1 MRTAHVFKY
10 HGTGHHYPAGT
21 VGELVGRGWAGEIPN
36 LQATSLR
43 RPAGFSRAG
52 VGPLGG
58 TGGTVV
64 QGDYGGYPIV
74 WDRGA
79 VYAGRVGETVPRALK
94 AMRGRLAAAQRSGA
108 VVVTAAGRLQGWKG
122 LREPEEV
129 ILEDAPIPS
138 GYEAV
143 VGVEIEY
150 YPRMGGT
157 EVVTRA
163 IFRAGLAGAVS
174 VAPDGSLS
182 QGGVELRVMAT
193 REHLERVVRKA
204 LAIAPGRVDSSCGL
218 HVHLDMRH
226 RDVDRVWANLLAMEG
241 VICRSQPRERI
252 EPDGRGGY
260 CKMLKGEERSLD
272 GCTQTAR
279 DRYRAINAASLAKG
293 TIEVRAH
300 TGSSNPTKIL
310 AWCEFLNA
318 IAELGVEIIPG
329 ATAEE
334 TLVAFEGIVGRE
346 FPYVRERM
354 LKFAQGWAEMPHR
367 VPGGGEA
374 SEVAE
379 VCEDPEEDLE
389 EPAGYAGCD
398 CTTCRRHR
406 GRGAE

>member
-1 MRTAHVFKY
+1 MRTAYAFKFRA
-10 HGTGHHYPAGT
+10 TGHHYPAGT
-21 VGELVGRGWAGEIPN
+21 VGELVGRGWAGEFLD
-36 LQATSLR
+36 LQAPSLH
-43 RPAGFSRAG
+43 RPAGFFRAG

-64 QGDYGGYPIV
+64 NSFYGVYPIV

-79 VYAGRVGETVPRALK
+79 VYAGRVGQTVPQALK
-94 AMRGRLAAAQRSGA
+94 AMRGQLATRPRSGA
-108 VVVTAAGRLQGWKG
+108 VVVTAAARLKG
-122 LREPEEV
+122 VREADEEV

-143 VGVEIEY
+143 TGVEVEY
-150 YPRMGGT
+150 YPRMGGAGA
-157 EVVTRA
+157 VTKA
-163 IFRAGLAGAVS
+163 IFRTGLAGAVS
-174 VAPDGSLS
+174 VTTDGSLR

-204 LAIAPGRVDSSCGL
+204 LTIAPGRVDSSCGL

-226 RDVDRVWANLLAMEG
+226 RDVDLVWANLLAMEE

-252 EPDGRGGY
+252 EPDEGGGY
-260 CKMLKGEERSLD
+260 CNMLKVGEKVLSSP
-272 GCTQTAR
+272 GNR

-318 IAELGVEIIPG
+318 IADLGAEIVPG

-334 TLVAFEGIVGRE
+334 TLAAFEGIVGRE

-354 LKFAQGWAEMPHR
+354 MRFSQGWAGLPHG

-389 EPAGYAGCD
+389 EPEGYDGCD
-398 CTTCRRHR
+398 CTACRRRR

>member
-1 MRTAHVFKY
+1 MRTARVFKY
-10 HGTGHHYPAGT
+10 HGTGHHYPQGT

-36 LQATSLR
+36 LQAISLL
-43 RPAGFSRAG
+43 RPAGFSRVG

-64 QGDYGGYPIV
+64 QSAYGPYPIV

-79 VYAGRVGETVPRALK
+79 VYAGRVGETVPRVLK
-94 AMRGRLAAAQRSGA
+94 ALRGQLAANQPRSGA
-108 VVVTAAGRLQGWKG
+108 VVVTAAGRLKG

-143 VGVEIEY
+143 TGVEIEY

-193 REHLERVVRKA
+193 REHLGRVVRKA

-226 RDVDRVWANLLAMEG
+226 RDVDRVWANLLAVEA

-252 EPDGRGGY
+252 LPDEGGGY
-260 CKMLKGEERSLD
+260 CKMLKAEEKVLSSP
-272 GCTQTAR
+272 GNR

-318 IAELGVEIIPG
+318 IANLETEIVPG

-334 TLVAFEGIVGRE
+334 TLAAVEGIVGRE

-354 LKFAQGWAEMPHR
+354 MRFSQGWAGLPHG

-374 SEVAE
+374 SGVGEPD
-379 VCEDPEEDLE
+379 EDPEEDLE
-389 EPAGYAGCD
+389 EPEGYDGCD
-398 CTTCRRHR
+398 CAACRRR
-406 GRGAE
+406 RAREAE